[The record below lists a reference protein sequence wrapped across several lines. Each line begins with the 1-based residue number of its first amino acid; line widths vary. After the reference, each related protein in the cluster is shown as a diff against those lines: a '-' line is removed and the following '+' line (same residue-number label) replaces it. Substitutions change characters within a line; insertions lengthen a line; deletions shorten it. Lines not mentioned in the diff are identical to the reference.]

1 MGIEGAREPA
11 RGPGGAH
18 HPSFSTHKM
27 RYTAQAGLGELN
39 AQIAEANRLFRLS
52 ELGENPAPHVITLS
66 DVTRG
71 IISDQVDQQ
80 KIQGLI
86 LDTPVDFSA
95 KTQTHQLN
103 SAVGRLISTLRH
115 SYKHIDSDTRME
127 LARRALA
134 YWKRLKWI
142 KSDESLTAMA

>member
-95 KTQTHQLN
+95 KTPSRSTEPSPPRPWVHFPIR
-103 SAVGRLISTLRH
+103 SRTAASWIS
-115 SYKHIDSDTRME
+115 DAE
-127 LARRALA
+127 RAGSV
-134 YWKRLKWI
+134 R
-142 KSDESLTAMA
+142 D